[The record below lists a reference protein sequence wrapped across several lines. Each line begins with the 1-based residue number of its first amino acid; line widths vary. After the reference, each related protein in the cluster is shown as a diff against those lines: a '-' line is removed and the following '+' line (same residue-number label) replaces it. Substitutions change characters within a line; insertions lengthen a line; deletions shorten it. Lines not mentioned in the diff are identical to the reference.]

1 MFAQRGHNTWTQ
13 QGWQAEYINKPI
25 STHSASINQQTNTM
39 RLCILYLSLSA
50 ALLSLVGGQKLAH
63 RCNENT
69 VNEIDGLIE
78 SILPFGNHSY
88 RLPERVEHLDSFCQH
103 YGFVLGE
110 IETINKR
117 CMRDEYRNLLALV
130 LYNFRK
136 STRSLCSRRASS
148 MRDKNAFVK
157 LAKCANN
164 GLDRIERCAVISR
177 ERILSMPYAKKN
189 KKIPL
194 LCW

>member
-1 MFAQRGHNTWTQ
+1 M
-13 QGWQAEYINKPI
+13 K
-25 STHSASINQQTNTM
+25 
-39 RLCILYLSLSA
+39 LLLYLLSSLTFF
-50 ALLSLVGGQKLAH
+50 LLVRGQKLVH

-88 RLPERVEHLDSFCQH
+88 RLPEQIEHLDPFCQH
-103 YGFVLGE
+103 YGYVLSE

-136 STRSLCSRRASS
+136 STRSLCSKRAGS
-148 MRDKNAFVK
+148 MRDKKAFIK
-157 LAKCANN
+157 LAKCTNN
-164 GLDRIERCAVISR
+164 GLGRIEKCAIISR
-177 ERILSMPYAKKN
+177 ERIMLMLYAKKN